1 MIPRIEIK
9 PGQWVDGHK
18 VVRLLGTGD
27 TYRWRYPTWF
37 AGTARAPA
45 GTVRR
50 VKSGHWRVEVD
61 GEPPRTVQAANV
73 HIAISHCV
81 PEDKG

>member
-1 MIPRIEIK
+1 MLR
-9 PGQWVDGHK
+9 
-18 VVRLLGTGD
+18 TGE
-27 TYRWRYPTWF
+27 TYRWRYPTRF
-37 AGTARAPA
+37 SETARTLA

-61 GEPPRTVQAANV
+61 GDPRTLKAANV
-73 HIAISHCV
+73 HSAITQCV